1 MSLKTIAS
9 AVLLERQ
16 PFAQMVR
23 LAHRGERAFD
33 RIRAPQVL
41 PMLGWEVVEGEQ
53 RIAILG
59 QAFDRLVVF
68 RSVALRESVE
78 SCDGLVLR
86 FGHALTHAV
95 SVPQEKADTIMPYE
109 VYASPEA
116 FQTHWNGTSIQQ
128 MRQDVAGLQVSLKGV
143 RCNLVE

>member
-68 RSVALRESVE
+68 RRVAVREGVESRDGLALRF
-78 SCDGLVLR
+78 C
-86 FGHALTHAV
+86 H
-95 SVPQEKADTIMPYE
+95 P
-109 VYASPEA
+109 
-116 FQTHWNGTSIQQ
+116 
-128 MRQDVAGLQVSLKGV
+128 DVV
-143 RCNLVE
+143 